1 MKDEAADER
10 SLRRHA
16 EKQVEDLQ
24 RSLQTVTEVAVAHR
38 QAEEQY
44 ASELEDA
51 RGEIENLRRTIGH
64 IQSIVAEPAQSLTT
78 LA

>member
-10 SLRRHA
+10 SHRRHA

-24 RSLQTVTEVAVAHR
+24 SSLEAVTEAAIGHR

-51 RGEIENLRRTIGH
+51 RGEIEKLRRTIGH
-64 IQSIVAEPAQSLTT
+64 IQSIVAGPAQSLT
-78 LA
+78 